1 MLNQNRSKMINEQDF
16 DSIRPFRDDEIAP
29 AIKQIVSNSKFQSVL
44 DFLFPGE
51 QDKYRKIFAESKTV
65 KDVQQNF
72 MYKIINRILE
82 KSSDGLTISGFENY
96 TDTGHIIISNH
107 RDILLDSGILNV
119 ILMDVGVDT
128 VEITFG
134 NNLIIS
140 PFFELS
146 AKINKMITV
155 IRDGSSRELLFN
167 SIRLSRYISNE
178 VVNKKNSVWV
188 AQRPGRTKNGFD
200 KTEIS
205 ILKMLSFYQKD
216 NYYEAIRKL
225 DIIPLSI
232 SYEWE
237 PCDIMKI
244 RETYLS
250 KQTTYVKKEKEDL
263 QSTLGGIIGSKGRI
277 HFALGQPLNNFLDNI
292 KSEKLNNNYLSLVA
306 QQIDKEI
313 YKNYKL
319 WPVNYLAYDL
329 LEGSQTNRNK
339 YDDVTLSLFKK
350 RFSAIDEYL
359 PDGDKDE
366 LWKMFLNLY
375 ANPVYNYLSVAK
387 SDK

>member
-1 MLNQNRSKMINEQDF
+1 MSEQDF
-16 DSIRPFRDDEIAP
+16 DLIRPFRDDEIAP

-51 QDKYRKIFAESKTV
+51 QNKYRNIFAESKTV

-72 MYKIINRILE
+72 MHKVIHRILA
-82 KSSDGLTISGFENY
+82 KSSDGLSISGFENY
-96 TDTGHIIISNH
+96 TDAGHIILSNH
-107 RDILLDSGILNV
+107 RDILLDSGILNI
-119 ILMDVGVDT
+119 ILMDEGFDT
-128 VEITFG
+128 AEITFG

-140 PFFELS
+140 PFFERI
-146 AKINKMITV
+146 AKVNKMITV
-155 IRDGSSRELLFN
+155 IRDGTPRELLFN
-167 SIRLSRYISNE
+167 SIRLSNYISNE
-178 VVNKKNSVWV
+178 IVNRKNSVWV

-216 NYYEAIRKL
+216 NFYEAIKKL

-237 PCDIMKI
+237 PCDVMKI

-250 KQTTYVKKEKEDL
+250 KQATYVKKDKEDL
-263 QSTLGGIIGSKGRI
+263 QSTLGGIMGQKGRI
-277 HFALGQPLNNFLDNI
+277 HFALGKPLNKYLDEI
-292 KSEKLNNNYLSLVA
+292 KAEKFNNDYLALVA

-329 LEGSQTNRNK
+329 LEGINTHNNQYNNT
-339 YDDVTLSLFKK
+339 TLTLFKK
-350 RFSAIDEYL
+350 RFSTIDELL
-359 PDGDKDE
+359 PEGDRDE
-366 LWKMFLNLY
+366 LWNLFLHLY
-375 ANPVYNYLSVAK
+375 ANPVYNFLSTMGHTN
-387 SDK
+387 